1 MQDYDNG
8 ICNEKV
14 IVMIFSPAGSDKEV
28 SAKNSKQEKC
38 GGVHSRHTKK

>member
-28 SAKNSKQEKC
+28 SAKKQQTRK
-38 GGVHSRHTKK
+38 V